1 MRYCFTALYKTCFRT
16 YEKLRGYLLKKQNFF
31 NIPPYRTDFFDNSP
45 PPPPHPI
52 LKRKVK
58 YGQYDEIVQRFNVK
72 KRKLRAKGNQS
83 FSDCCIAGVKKR
95 LLKLQVL
102 KLHTGV
108 TWPLKFN
115 NNLMQSSL
123 DWFGT

>member
-1 MRYCFTALYKTCFRT
+1 ML
-16 YEKLRGYLLKKQNFF
+16 
-31 NIPPYRTDFFDNSP
+31 
-45 PPPPHPI
+45 
-52 LKRKVK
+52 
-58 YGQYDEIVQRFNVK
+58 K

-83 FSDCCIAGVKKR
+83 FSDCRFAGVKKR